1 MHIDQ
6 RKEQFSRAYVHAV
19 ASVAG
24 FSLASPAVDEDS
36 VDVIFCSRGKGGT
49 LRAPRLEAQLKCS
62 STEIMRETHVAFP
75 LKRKNY
81 DELRP
86 TNFVVPRILIVLV
99 VPSAPEDWL
108 SQGEEALAMRRCA
121 YWLSLHGFEESAN
134 EHTVTVQVPR
144 TGLFSPMALQQMMA
158 RIGNGE
164 LP

>member
-24 FSLASPAVDEDS
+24 FSLASPAVDDDS
-36 VDVIFCSRGKGGT
+36 VDLIFCSRGKSGT

-62 STEIMRETHVAFP
+62 SAEIVRESHVAYP
-75 LKRKNY
+75 LQRKNY

-86 TNFVVPRILIVLV
+86 TDFVVPRILIVLI
-99 VPSAPEDWL
+99 VPPALEDWL
-108 SQGEEALAMRRCA
+108 AHGEDALAMRRCA
-121 YWLSLHGFEESAN
+121 YWVSLHGLDESAS
-134 EHTVTVQVPR
+134 ERTVTVHVPR
-144 TGLFSPMALQQMMA
+144 TGLFSPLALQQIMT
-158 RIGNGE
+158 RVGNGG